1 MIRLIIATFFRLSFI
16 SNKQQHLLCM
26 SVTQSLVAC
35 LNNCDFSYIPI
46 TSCLLKQ
53 INKYFYTFSLHVM
66 FHCFPLLC
74 KLWPLYTAR
83 EALGRAAGFCYP
95 YNVLCVGD
103 WRKVQYIF
111 MIGLSFPFSSLCKD
125 PSGAKTNKQKNTIV
139 TPFQSLCSRTCTFS
153 NSWCSHCNPSSPLL
167 WMSASR
173 VDSEIP
179 KAF

>member
-1 MIRLIIATFFRLSFI
+1 
-16 SNKQQHLLCM
+16 M

-53 INKYFYTFSLHVM
+53 INKYFCTFSLHVM
-66 FHCFPLLC
+66 FHCLPLLC

-103 WRKVQYIF
+103 WRKVQYIS

-125 PSGAKTNKQKNTIV
+125 PSGAKKKKKKWPPFRVYVQEPVLFQTADVVIVNLPVHSCECLLLEWIQKY
-139 TPFQSLCSRTCTFS
+139 PRHFR
-153 NSWCSHCNPSSPLL
+153 
-167 WMSASR
+167 
-173 VDSEIP
+173 
-179 KAF
+179 